1 VHSLPLTSPKEKG
14 LQAEIFRRKSAP
26 VARSGEAVVC
36 GFREGAFLLLPR
48 HIVNGSEED
57 AAVRRDT
64 PMILHAFSIGGPH
77 RCAQQQELDPD
88 EGPDHRKMWREAL
101 GWMQE

>member
-14 LQAEIFRRKSAP
+14 LQAEIFRRKEAP
-26 VARSGEAVVC
+26 VACGGEAVVR
-36 GFREGAFLLLPR
+36 GFREYALFLLAWYP
-48 HIVNGSEED
+48 INGCEED
-57 AAVRRDT
+57 AAVRGDT

-77 RCAQQQELDPD
+77 RCAEQQDLNPD
-88 EGPDHRKMWREAL
+88 EGPEHRKMWREAF